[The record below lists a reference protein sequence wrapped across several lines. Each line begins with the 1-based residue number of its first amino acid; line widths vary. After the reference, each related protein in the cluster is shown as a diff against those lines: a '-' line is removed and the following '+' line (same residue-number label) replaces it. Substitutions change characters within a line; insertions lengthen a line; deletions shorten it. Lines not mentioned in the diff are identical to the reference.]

1 MKLIAETDLKCKQAR
16 FYRDGGHL
24 AECYPE
30 NSPNSMKTNV
40 YRYLS
45 GAIKSFNKKHYF
57 WFDSTGIPFT
67 AEHLRKLELE
77 ALGVARAQ
85 IREMEIKKN
94 QK

>member
-1 MKLIAETDLKCKQAR
+1 
-16 FYRDGGHL
+16 
-24 AECYPE
+24 
-30 NSPNSMKTNV
+30 MKTNV

-67 AEHLRKLELE
+67 SEHLRKLELE

-85 IREMEIKKN
+85 IREMEIKKS